1 MPHVFLTHQ
10 IFTYAASDVLR
21 LFFGKVTTVHEDGSL
36 RVGDDDGVWLVGW
49 RSNEPLIADLVEDE
63 ITKLEKEHNSA
74 SDNPFADEEELR
86 LGRRALKIALYNHC
100 VAVTGKKFPWGSL
113 TGIRPTLVAW
123 ETWQQTGGSY
133 DNSVAM
139 LKEVYK
145 VAPEKAILAVDT
157 MIEEENL
164 LANFPE
170 TDFGLYIGIPF
181 CPTRCHY
188 CSFTMPEGIGRSD
201 AEMDRYVDVLC
212 LELEQVLSQLQPVV
226 RTIYIGGGTPTSLNP
241 NQLDRL
247 MATVTHLVKTP
258 LNQSKQSDDY
268 QIFEFCL
275 EAGRPDTITE
285 DKLMVAKSYG
295 VNRLC
300 INPQTMH
307 DETLE
312 KIGRHHTVEQT
323 IEAFELASQIG
334 FASINTDLIAGLVDE
349 DETMF
354 TESLQRVLEL
364 GADSV
369 TIHSLALKRSSEM
382 NRRRVEAGEALSAI
396 KRPDEVV
403 AAMLEI
409 GDESCRSAGLVP
421 YYLYRQKDGRG
432 GLENVG
438 YAKSGCGSLYN
449 IGMMGDRRSVLAFGS
464 GGMSKRYFHGGLIH
478 RSPNVKS
485 YLQYLDRWQEMA
497 ERKLKLFC

>member
-1 MPHVFLTHQ
+1 
-10 IFTYAASDVLR
+10 
-21 LFFGKVTTVHEDGSL
+21 
-36 RVGDDDGVWLVGW
+36 
-49 RSNEPLIADLVEDE
+49 
-63 ITKLEKEHNSA
+63 
-74 SDNPFADEEELR
+74 
-86 LGRRALKIALYNHC
+86 
-100 VAVTGKKFPWGSL
+100 
-113 TGIRPTLVAW
+113 
-123 ETWQQTGGSY
+123 
-133 DNSVAM
+133 
-139 LKEVYK
+139 
-145 VAPEKAILAVDT
+145 

-349 DETMF
+349 DETIC
-354 TESLQRVLEL
+354 LLNL
-364 GADSV
+364 
-369 TIHSLALKRSSEM
+369 
-382 NRRRVEAGEALSAI
+382 
-396 KRPDEVV
+396 
-403 AAMLEI
+403 
-409 GDESCRSAGLVP
+409 CR
-421 YYLYRQKDGRG
+421 
-432 GLENVG
+432 
-438 YAKSGCGSLYN
+438 GCWN
-449 IGMMGDRRSVLAFGS
+449 
-464 GGMSKRYFHGGLIH
+464 
-478 RSPNVKS
+478 
-485 YLQYLDRWQEMA
+485 
-497 ERKLKLFC
+497 